1 MNDKF
6 PVPAFVNE
14 ILDAAVAF
22 MPRLA
27 TAAAILLLG
36 LMFAYALRRLSLG
49 LVDVLD
55 RFGHRFFGLRAG
67 DRALWHSRSVAI
79 VPRLLYWLTLLVFIG
94 VAASV
99 LGIGAIN
106 HAVESILG
114 FVPVLLTASLIL
126 GGGYVLGGIV
136 RDALI
141 RSSARAGFA
150 QAEVLGRWAQV
161 MVVGAALLVSAAQIG
176 IDISLIVNLVTVVI
190 GALLGSFALGIGLG
204 TPNHVNNYLSAR
216 YLRQQFEEGE
226 ELRIGSVQGRLL
238 RIDKRAIVLQT
249 CEGEMHIPARL
260 LLEQPALRLGK
271 SPDEADAGR

>member
-1 MNDKF
+1 MSDELPVAAFFND
-6 PVPAFVNE
+6 
-14 ILDAAVAF
+14 ILDVAMAF

-36 LMFAYALRRLSLG
+36 LLLAFALRRLSLG

-55 RFGHRFFGLRAG
+55 RLGHRFFGLRAG
-67 DRALWHSRSVAI
+67 ERVVWRSRSTAI
-79 VPRLLYWLTLLVFIG
+79 VPRLLYWLTVLLFIG
-94 VAASV
+94 LAASE
-99 LGIGAIN
+99 LGIPAIN

-114 FVPVLLTASLIL
+114 FVPVLLTAGLIL

-150 QAEVLGRWAQV
+150 QAEALGRWAQLL
-161 MVVGAALLVSAAQIG
+161 VVGGAFLVSAAQLG

-226 ELRIGSVQGRLL
+226 ELRVGSVQGRLL

-249 CEGEMHIPARL
+249 SEGEMHIPARL
-260 LLEQPALRLGK
+260 LLEQPALRLK
-271 SPDEADAGR
+271 AAPAEADAGR